1 MAFNLEFKITYD
13 ELAPSLQ
20 DMFKSLQGQITD
32 NRNEITNINLDI
44 SDITNEINNINNHL
58 TQIDNSI
65 TNIENNIDQIEND
78 ITNIEGDIT
87 EINKNITNI
96 EGDIT
101 NIQGDISNIE
111 NNITQIEGDIT
122 NIQET
127 VTVIQGM
134 TADGEQGQVVKIDKN
149 SGKEGALFADD
160 NFHEMLVFE
169 TDEEI
174 ENFKNQYDYKISMQ
188 EIFDTWQQNNCANN
202 DCLNACGWG
211 THEYGNQI
219 NVNVKDNDWSYSD
232 GYINMKINKSL
243 YSMFISNT
251 IYQANTY
258 IEIMAAAIDKNDD
271 DVCGIILGYKQVGD
285 NEMHTLSYIQ
295 GPNHNQSTNTSKGWQ
310 YSSLLTYDF
319 CQPTYKFLIIQ
330 KHDNNFNNTTSK
342 YITKFKIVKSLNTVT
357 VSRARFYATED
368 EVLKANYDYNATYT
382 LPSTKPS
389 DMDQTTYDNLKE
401 MFSNSKIGFST
412 FSWNCKFKII
422 SSNTGLMQESLYNL
436 NNDTIQI
443 LQNGAWVTQSQK
455 VSEVV
460 PYRVFLYNDY
470 TDTLFFYYYKQTYC
484 KIATSGGGVTIGTV
498 RYVYVIEDGWI
509 EMNGQLL
516 SRSVYNQLYNW
527 AVNNNLV
534 ISDTSWNADYVNNR
548 SNKGLFSY
556 GDGSTTFRLPDFR
569 ARFIRGL
576 DNNVGFDTAR
586 KLGTEELPSL
596 SMGGDDNWSD
606 HDLFLLY
613 NNSNIGTGSGLS
625 GDIMTNDIADQYWV
639 YKNGANGYLGYY
651 VNNISGH
658 LDMLSGNSVGAY
670 VASRP
675 RNIALHAVIRY
686 K

>member
-65 TNIENNIDQIEND
+65 TNIENNIDQIENNIQNIEND

-149 SGKEGALFADD
+149 AGTEGALFADD

-169 TDEEI
+169 NDTEI
-174 ENFKNQYDYKISMQ
+174 ENFKSQYDYNVSMQ

-202 DCLNACGWG
+202 SCLDACGWG
-211 THEYGNQI
+211 LHEYGNQI
-219 NVNVKDNDWSYSD
+219 NINVKDNDWSYSD

-258 IEIMAAAIDKNDD
+258 IEIMIAAIDKIDD
-271 DVCGIILGYKQVGD
+271 DVCGIILGYKQVGN

-310 YSSLLTYDF
+310 YSSLLAYDF

-330 KHDNNFNNTTSK
+330 KHDNNFNNNTDR

-382 LPSTKPS
+382 LPSSKPS
-389 DMDQTTYDNLKE
+389 DMDQTTYNNLKE

-422 SSNTGLMQESLYNL
+422 SSNTGLMEESLYNL
-436 NNDTIQI
+436 NNDTIQT
-443 LQNGAWVTQSQK
+443 LQNGTWVTQSQK

-484 KIATSGGGVTIGTV
+484 KIATSGGG
-498 RYVYVIEDGWI
+498 
-509 EMNGQLL
+509 
-516 SRSVYNQLYNW
+516 
-527 AVNNNLV
+527 
-534 ISDTSWNADYVNNR
+534 
-548 SNKGLFSY
+548 
-556 GDGSTTFRLPDFR
+556 
-569 ARFIRGL
+569 
-576 DNNVGFDTAR
+576 
-586 KLGTEELPSL
+586 
-596 SMGGDDNWSD
+596 
-606 HDLFLLY
+606 
-613 NNSNIGTGSGLS
+613 
-625 GDIMTNDIADQYWV
+625 
-639 YKNGANGYLGYY
+639 
-651 VNNISGH
+651 
-658 LDMLSGNSVGAY
+658 
-670 VASRP
+670 
-675 RNIALHAVIRY
+675 
-686 K
+686 